1 MGGFQ
6 FQESHLEMVKLGFPM
21 NEDDILPN
29 HTDTDTMEKS
39 SRGIPFRGG
48 QEMHVSTLKA
58 LIHLYNPLNFLVV
71 TMNSL
76 IGMSS

>member
-1 MGGFQ
+1 
-6 FQESHLEMVKLGFPM
+6 M

-29 HTDTDTMEKS
+29 WTNTNIMEKL

-48 QEMHVSTLKA
+48 QKMRVSILRA
-58 LIHLYNPLNFLVV
+58 LIHLYNPLGSLVV

-76 IGMSS
+76 TSMSS